1 LDNIQVIEDLDGGDP
16 GPGRAPVV
24 RAISVALVFAALV
37 GYAALSSP
45 ALRGPY
51 ATPDPLTALAA
62 PARYIRAPTDT
73 IDNAAKVFPARC
85 IVPGEVFVTT
95 IFLNGQS
102 VYIGGQP
109 VFVNGQPATEVIVSP
124 NGRQVVSAPLTR
136 SVTTACL
143 ASDPP
148 VPFDRFAR

>member
-1 LDNIQVIEDLDGGDP
+1 MIEDLDGGDH
-16 GPGRAPVV
+16 GPSRGGRV
-24 RAISVALVFAALV
+24 RGISVALSFGALLGWAAISTS
-37 GYAALSSP
+37 ALH
-45 ALRGPY
+45 GPH

-62 PARYIRAPTDT
+62 PARYTPAPTDT
-73 IDNAAKVFPARC
+73 IDNAAKIFPVRC
-85 IVPGEVFVTT
+85 IVPGAVFVTT

-136 SVTTACL
+136 SVTTSCL
-143 ASDPP
+143 ASEPP